1 MLRFPVIKSF
11 TGTATVNNV
20 DADRLRELQRL
31 AELGRLSASLLHEIS
46 NPLTAAILHLE
57 QHEDQV
63 SPNIKH
69 ARRNIQLLQ
78 RYVEAAR
85 QQVRQESQPTE
96 FNVRQQIDQ
105 VKRVLKPLAKR
116 VGVTLRVEQSSNYR
130 LFGDPVKFQQIVTN
144 LTANAID
151 AYNSELVIG
160 KKHDVAVK
168 VSSHHQWLILQVTD
182 WGRGITPIQLPRLF
196 EPFYTT
202 KARHGHGL
210 GIGLT
215 MVKRYVENDFSGS
228 ISVTSSLRRGT
239 QVNAR
244 LRLTP
249 RYQRDTKKKLSTL

>member
-1 MLRFPVIKSF
+1 MIRFPAIKNF
-11 TGTATVNNV
+11 TGTSTVDNV

-63 SPNIKH
+63 SPNIRQ

-85 QQVRQESQPTE
+85 QQVRQESHPIA
-96 FNVRQQIDQ
+96 FNVRPQIDQ
-105 VKRVLKPLAKR
+105 VKRVLRPLAKR
-116 VGVTLRVEQSSNYR
+116 VGVTLKVKQSANYR

-144 LTANAID
+144 LIANAID
-151 AYNSELVIG
+151 AYNSDLASARSPMVL
-160 KKHDVAVK
+160 VK
-168 VSSHHQWLILQVTD
+168 VSSHHQWLTLQVTD
-182 WGRGITPIQLPRLF
+182 WGRGITSVQLPKLF

-202 KARHGHGL
+202 KARYGQGL

-215 MVKRYVENDFSGS
+215 MVKRYVENDFNGS
-228 ISVTSSLRRGT
+228 IHVTSSLRKGT

-249 RYQRDTKKKLSTL
+249 QYPSTHKK